1 MTHDDL
7 TAKLRDPRP
16 LMAVDAQTMMLD
28 AADRLDRY
36 RDLIKRLSYSLPA
49 TEVFRYLHRDIRE
62 ALK

>member
-1 MTHDDL
+1 MTNDEL
-7 TAKLRDPRP
+7 TASLRDP
-16 LMAVDAQTMMLD
+16 LKTISIDAQTTMLD
-28 AADRLDRY
+28 EADRLDRY

>member
-1 MTHDDL
+1 MTHDEM
-7 TAKLRDPRP
+7 TAALRGEDWPVFDPE
-16 LMAVDAQTMMLD
+16 DHHEI
-28 AADRLDRY
+28 ADRLDRY

>member
-1 MTHDDL
+1 MDETC
-7 TAKLRDPRP
+7 TWTKDPDGYW
-16 LMAVDAQTMMLD
+16 ATDCGEAFEI
-28 AADRLDRY
+28 ADRLDRY